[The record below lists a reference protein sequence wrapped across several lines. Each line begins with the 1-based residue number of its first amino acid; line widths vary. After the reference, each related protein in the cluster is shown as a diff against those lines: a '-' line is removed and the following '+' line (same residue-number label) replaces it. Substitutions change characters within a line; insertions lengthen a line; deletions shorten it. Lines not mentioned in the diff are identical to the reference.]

1 MKFDE
6 SRKNVLMNL
15 LQFFCCGTEFK
26 RQEVD
31 PSWVKQG
38 RQLKRVHLRYI
49 RFLLQ
54 ASPLMRFLVKFVWKL
69 QLVQGHT
76 ISNFPHY

>member
-1 MKFDE
+1 
-6 SRKNVLMNL
+6 MNL

-38 RQLKRVHLRYI
+38 RQLKKRTLALHTFPVAGI
-49 RFLLQ
+49 T
-54 ASPLMRFLVKFVWKL
+54 ASEVSSKVGLKVATGSGSHYL
-69 QLVQGHT
+69 QL
-76 ISNFPHY
+76 SSL